1 MLEEA
6 DSNKALVANKEAK
19 VDFIIKLGSELE
31 KELELK
37 GVLKSNVM
45 MICPK

>member
-6 DSNKALVANKEAK
+6 VSNKALVAKKEAK

-31 KELELK
+31 NELK
-37 GVLKSNVM
+37 GVVKSNFM